1 MRCFDRPVV
10 KLSTRG
16 AMERPICALA
26 AAVALAGCAHAPTPL
41 PAGAGGDY
49 RLGADD
55 LVAVEVWKEPALS
68 ATVPVRPDGKISL
81 PMVGELPALGHTAS
95 ELAQEVK
102 QRLTP
107 WVPEPVV
114 TVMVKEVRAA
124 RFFVL
129 GEVAHPG
136 AFPLTGKLTVLEA
149 VSLAGGATE
158 FAHKRRMVVIRPR
171 HGGGAERLAV
181 DFGGVLSGKREPLP
195 LAPGDTVYLP

>member
-1 MRCFDRPVV
+1 MNR
-10 KLSTRG
+10 LTLT
-16 AMERPICALA
+16 LA
-26 AAVALAGCAHAPTPL
+26 AALALPLAPWGCAHVSSPP
-41 PAGAGGDY
+41 PAVAAGDY
-49 RLGADD
+49 RLGTDD

-81 PMVGELPALGHTAS
+81 PMAGELDALGHTTA
-95 ELAQEVK
+95 EL
-102 QRLTP
+102 QRAIGDKLKP
-107 WVPEPVV
+107 WVAEPVV

-158 FAHKRRMVVIRPR
+158 FARKGSMVVIRPR
-171 HGGGAERLAV
+171 HDGAAERLRV
-181 DFGGVLSGKREPLP
+181 DFGDVLSGKREPLA